1 MAVAISEGFKTCP
14 EALVLRNIEKNSKK
28 MQKSVD
34 RRLEMWYY
42 T

>member
-1 MAVAISEGFKTCP
+1 MAQTLSGSTPFAKY
-14 EALVLRNIEKNSKK
+14 RKNSKK

-34 RRLEMWYY
+34 RRLGMWYY

>member
-1 MAVAISEGFKTCP
+1 MCRKTCP
-14 EALVLRNIEKNSKK
+14 EALLLRNIEKNSKK

-34 RRLEMWYY
+34 RRLGMWYY

>member
-1 MAVAISEGFKTCP
+1 MSQKPARKHTPFAKY
-14 EALVLRNIEKNSKK
+14 RKNSKK

-34 RRLEMWYY
+34 RRLGMWYY